1 MLHLKKDTR
10 LSPRATLGEVS
21 ILLFKVRLGLGKGQ
35 GVRAR

>member
-21 ILLFKVRLGLGKGQ
+21 ILLFKVRLGLGKSQ